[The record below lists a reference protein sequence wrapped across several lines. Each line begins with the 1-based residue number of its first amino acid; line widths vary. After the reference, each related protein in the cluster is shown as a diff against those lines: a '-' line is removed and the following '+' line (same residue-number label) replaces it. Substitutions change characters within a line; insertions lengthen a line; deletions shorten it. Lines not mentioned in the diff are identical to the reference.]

1 MKIEIIASG
10 SSGNCYVIKND
21 DTTLLI
27 ECGIRF
33 KEIQKHFKFQTSS
46 IDACIVTHE
55 HGDHSKAVK
64 DVIKAGID
72 VYVTSGTREALGLE
86 GHHRIYCFYKAN
98 DIYSYQRI
106 GTFSVLPFRT
116 IHDSAEPVGFY
127 IMDLINHE
135 SLIFV
140 TDTAYVLQRFPAVN
154 YLMIEC
160 NYVQSIIDSEV
171 TGNRV
176 NLELRNRIVKNHL
189 SMERLLDF
197 LRDCDLSRI
206 KAIYLLHL
214 SNNNTDQQ
222 LIYREVAKLTG
233 KQIYFS

>member
-1 MKIEIIASG
+1 MKIEVIASG

-33 KEIQKHFKFQTSS
+33 KDIQKHFKFQTSE
-46 IDACIVTHE
+46 IDACLITHE

-64 DVIKAGID
+64 DVIKAGVD
-72 VYVTSGTREALGLE
+72 VYMTSGTKDALGLE
-86 GHHRIYCFYKAN
+86 EHHRINYFYNAN
-98 DIYSYQRI
+98 DVYSYQRI

-160 NYVQSIIDSEV
+160 NYVESVLSEELEE
-171 TGNRV
+171 GKI
-176 NLELRNRIVKNHL
+176 NLSLRNRIVRNHL
-189 SMERLLDF
+189 SLERLVGF
-197 LRDCDLSRI
+197 LEDYDLSKT

-214 SNNNTDQQ
+214 SNNNSDMQ
-222 LIYREVAKLTG
+222 LIYSTVAKLTG
-233 KQIYFS
+233 KPVYFS